1 MISAGVL
8 HDTDNSGLMSVPV
21 AVVLSDLKVRISR
34 RIYRSSRVG

>member
-21 AVVLSDLKVRISR
+21 AVVLSDCSR
-34 RIYRSSRVG
+34 PLGGSTDAQG